1 MSETTFLKKLKAAVV
16 GNNSLLCVGLDPV
29 PDRLPDAVMGKDDPV
44 LYFNRKL
51 IDATAD
57 LVCAYKPNFAFYGA
71 LGEIGWST
79 LKATVEHIP
88 SHIPVLV
95 DAKVGD
101 IGSTAER
108 YAHMFF
114 GELAADA
121 LTVNPYMGGDAV
133 APFLEYSGGAVEAAE
148 RCVFL
153 VCLTSNPGADD
164 FEKLA
169 IDGYPLSRRV
179 AEKALE
185 WNAVAPCGL
194 VVGATQGKAIRGL
207 RELAPELPFLLPG
220 VGTQGGDL
228 ESAVRQGQFASG
240 GGLLVNASRGV
251 IYASDDSD
259 FETAARRAAEALRA
273 AINRF
278 RSPPPG

>member
-1 MSETTFLKKLKAAVV
+1 MSKTTFLEKLRAASAR
-16 GNNSLLCVGLDPV
+16 NNSFLCVGLDPV
-29 PDRLPDAVMGKDDPV
+29 PDRMPDSVRGKGDPV

-57 LVCAYKPNFAFYGA
+57 LVCAYKPNFAFYGS
-71 LGEIGWST
+71 LGETGWAT
-79 LKATVEHIP
+79 LKATIAHIP
-88 SHIPVLV
+88 PHIPVLV

-121 LTVNPYMGGDAV
+121 LTVNPYMGADAV
-133 APFLEYSGGAVEAAE
+133 APFLEYSGGGVEASE

-164 FEKLA
+164 FEKLEV
-169 IDGYPLSRRV
+169 DGCPLYRRV
-179 AEKALE
+179 AERAVE
-185 WNAVAPCGL
+185 WSAVAPCGL

-207 RELAPELPFLLPG
+207 RELAPELPFLIPG

-228 ESAVRQGQFASG
+228 ESAVRNGQLASG

-251 IYASDDSD
+251 IYASGGPD
-259 FETAARRAAEALRA
+259 FDGAARSAAEALRA
-273 AINRF
+273 EINRF
-278 RSPPPG
+278 RPPPPG